1 MIRWK
6 QRWNM
11 KLDAID
17 RERKMLKKE
26 LLEIIAKG
34 ENAGLEFKR
43 DDLRPEQLA
52 KEIVALANHQ
62 GGYLILGVE
71 DDGTITGI
79 HRTGLQEWL
88 MDCVCGRY
96 IHPRISPIYKEI
108 NIRSGLKVALI
119 TIEEGNSKPYV
130 LRHNDREDIYLRHG
144 NVTRIASRE
153 QLVGL
158 LANSGMIQVEALP
171 VPRTS
176 LSSLD
181 LARLENYLVF
191 RGEPEVP
198 NNKDQWTELLLQMG
212 FLTEVTGD
220 KIQCTVAGIT
230 LFGVKPKRYLKQ
242 AGLRVMAFD
251 SLDLQY
257 RALLDV
263 VLDGPML
270 ARWVFDDDG
279 VRIIVDDGLVEKL
292 AHTIHPYITIEG
304 NAIDKG
310 FRRPSKIL
318 YPMEAIR
325 ELILN
330 ALAHRDWTRSTDIE
344 LRIFSNRLEIISPG
358 ALPGSM
364 TIEKMKAGQRYARNA
379 LIMEVLREYN
389 YVEERGMGIRTKV
402 IPQVKTITGKEPE
415 FIADEDCLMITM
427 YRDETTIEPVNAP
440 VNETVNETVNEPRVL
455 SALQKQLLSLID
467 FNPHISYEELINQTG
482 KVRTTVW
489 RNLRSLVKLGIL
501 TRIGSD
507 KTGYWHVNKT
517 TKG

>member
-1 MIRWK
+1 
-6 QRWNM
+6 
-11 KLDAID
+11 
-17 RERKMLKKE
+17 MLKKE

-34 ENAGLEFKR
+34 ENAGVEFKR

-52 KEIVALANHQ
+52 KELVALANHQ

-79 HRTGLQEWL
+79 HRTGLQEWI

-96 IHPRISPIYKEI
+96 IHPRITPNYKEI

-130 LRHNDREDIYLRHG
+130 LRHNDREDIFLRHG
-144 NVTRIASRE
+144 NITRIATRE

-158 LANSGMIQVEALP
+158 LASSGMIQVEALL

-191 RGEPEVP
+191 RGEPDIP
-198 NNKDQWTELLLQMG
+198 KSKDKWTELLLQMG
-212 FLTEVTGD
+212 FLTEAAGD

-270 ARWVFDDDG
+270 ARWVVDEEG
-279 VRIIVDDGLVEKL
+279 VRTIVDDGLVEKL

-304 NAIDKG
+304 DSIDKG

-402 IPQVKTITGKEPE
+402 IPQVKAITGKEPE
-415 FIADEDCLMITM
+415 FTADEDCLMITM
-427 YRDETTIEPVNAP
+427 YRDETTIVPVNAHINAPVNAP
-440 VNETVNETVNEPRVL
+440 VFAPVNL
-455 SALQKQLLSLID
+455 SDLKKRILTQI
-467 FNPHISYEELINQTG
+467 FNNPNISYVQLTEVLQVNRATIM
-482 KVRTTVW
+482 
-489 RNLRSLVKLGIL
+489 RNIQSLKQMGIL
-501 TRIGSD
+501 TRVGSD
-507 KTGYWHVNKT
+507 KTGYWQINET
-517 TKG
+517 

>member
-1 MIRWK
+1 MTKNQIL
-6 QRWNM
+6 
-11 KLDAID
+11 KLITQ
-17 RERKMLKKE
+17 
-26 LLEIIAKG
+26 G
-34 ENAGLEFKR
+34 ESGTLEFKR
-43 DDLRPEQLA
+43 DSLKPEQLA
-52 KEIVALANHQ
+52 KEIVAFANQ
-62 GGYLILGVE
+62 KGGTIILGVE
-71 DDGTITGI
+71 DDGTISGI
-79 HRTGLQEWL
+79 KRSKLQEWL
-88 MDCVCGRY
+88 MDCVCSRH
-96 IHPRISPIYKEI
+96 IHPRISPSYQEI
-108 NIRSGLKVALI
+108 RISPEITIALI
-119 TIEEGNSKPYV
+119 TIAEGDSKPYV
-130 LRHNDREDIYLRHG
+130 VRHNDREDVFLRHG
-144 NVTRIASRE
+144 NTTRIATRE
-153 QLVGL
+153 QLVRLLASGGL
-158 LANSGMIQVEALP
+158 LKVESMP

-191 RGEPEVP
+191 RGEPEIP
-198 NNKDQWTELLLQMG
+198 KSKDQWTELLLQMG

-230 LFGVKPKRYLKQ
+230 LFGVKPRRYLKQ

-279 VRIIVDDGLVEKL
+279 VRTIVDDGLVEKL
-292 AHTIHPYITIEG
+292 AHTIHPYIAIEG
-304 NAIDKG
+304 DSIDKG

-364 TIEKMKAGQRYARNA
+364 TIEKMKTGHRYARNA
-379 LIMEVLREYN
+379 LIMEVMREYN

-402 IPQVKTITGKEPE
+402 IPQVKAITGKEPE
-415 FIADEDCLMITM
+415 FATDEDCLKITM
-427 YRDETTIEPVNAP
+427 NRDETTIETISAP
-440 VNETVNETVNEPRVL
+440 DGETINETINETIKL
-455 SALQKQLLSLID
+455 TAIQKDILREITS
-467 FNPHISYEELINQTG
+467 NPAATYEEIG
-482 KVRTTVW
+482 E
-489 RNLRSLVKLGIL
+489 KLGVYRATVARHLNLLKKTGVIS
-501 TRIGSD
+501 RMGSR
-507 KTGYWHVNKT
+507 KTGYWHVNNEKHVDQ
-517 TKG
+517 

>member
-1 MIRWK
+1 M
-6 QRWNM
+6 Q
-11 KLDAID
+11 
-17 RERKMLKKE
+17 KKE

-34 ENAGLEFKR
+34 ENAGVEFKR
-43 DDLRPEQLA
+43 DNLRPEQLA
-52 KEIVALANHQ
+52 REIVALANHQ
-62 GGYLILGVE
+62 GGYLFLGVE
-71 DDGTITGI
+71 DNGEITGI
-79 HRTGLQEWL
+79 QRAGLQEWL
-88 MDCVCGRY
+88 MDSVCGRY
-96 IHPRISPIYKEI
+96 IHPRITPDYQEIYIK
-108 NIRSGLKVALI
+108 SSLKVALI

-130 LRHNDREDIYLRHG
+130 LRHNDREDIYLRLG
-144 NVTRIASRE
+144 NITRLATRE

-158 LANSGMIQVEALP
+158 LASSGMIQIENLP
-171 VPRTS
+171 IPRTS

-191 RGEPEVP
+191 RNEPEIP
-198 NNKDQWTELLLQMG
+198 KSKDKWTELLLQMG
-212 FLTEVTGD
+212 FLTEAAGD
-220 KIQCTVAGIT
+220 KILCTVAGIT
-230 LFGVKPKRYLKQ
+230 LFGVKPKRSLTQ

-279 VRIIVDDGLVEKL
+279 VRTIVDDGLVEKL
-292 AHTIHPYITIEG
+292 AHTIHPYIIIEG
-304 NAIDKG
+304 DAIDRG

-364 TIEKMKAGQRYARNA
+364 TIEKMKAGHRYARNA

-402 IPQVKTITGKEPE
+402 IPQVKAITGKEPE
-415 FIADEDCLMITM
+415 FTADEDCLIITM
-427 YRDETTIEPVNAP
+427 YRDETTLAP
-440 VNETVNETVNEPRVL
+440 VNVPASETINETINETIKLTV
-455 SALQKQLLSLID
+455 LQKDILREINL
-467 FNPHISYEELINQTG
+467 NPSATYEEIGEKLSIY
-482 KVRTTVW
+482 RATVA
-489 RNLRSLVKLGIL
+489 RHLNLLKKAGFISRM
-501 TRIGSD
+501 GSR
-507 KTGYWHVNKT
+507 KTGYWRIDKDNK
-517 TKG
+517 GDIQ